1 MDKEDLKVQVAQV
14 VEDLFNEKEEADI
27 RKRTEAELQKA
38 ASSISDLT
46 TALEEKNTE
55 VAELD
60 EKLSEKSAEIEKLN
74 SELEAAREELEKA
87 NEKLAESE
95 KTLEDMMK
103 DRAAEQRMVELEDA
117 GVTRSD
123 RESQIAKVREMT
135 DEDFAS
141 YKDELVSIREAVVAE
156 LKKASEKAEAD
167 AKAEE
172 EAAKKA
178 AEEEEAKKGKAPVED
193 DMEDEDE
200 DKMKKGKKKVKCS
213 EESSEEGDEAAS
225 ENPDSDDAIEVE
237 PVQITPGEA
246 AMASL
251 NMEIIPSNDIM
262 AKYRKMGEAMAKMLS
277 KKED

>member
-103 DRAAEQRMVELEDA
+103 DRAAEQRMADLEDA

-123 RESQIAKVREMT
+123 RESQTAKVREMT

-178 AEEEEAKKGKAPVED
+178 AEEEAKKAKPPVEE
-193 DMEDEDE
+193 DMKDE

-225 ENPDSDDAIEVE
+225 ENPDSDGAIEIE
-237 PVQITPGEA
+237 PAQITPGEA

>member
-1 MDKEDLKVQVAQV
+1 MNNEDLKAQVAQV
-14 VEDLFNEKEEADI
+14 VEDLFNEKEEANI

-60 EKLSEKSAEIEKLN
+60 EKLSEKSAEVDKLN

-103 DRAAEQRMVELEDA
+103 DRAAEQRMADLEDA

-123 RESQIAKVREMT
+123 RESQTAKVREMT

-178 AEEEEAKKGKAPVED
+178 AEEEAKKGKAPMED

-225 ENPDSDDAIEVE
+225 ENPDSDDAVEIE